1 MSGPQ
6 LIPKG
11 EYIFREG
18 ETARYA
24 YVLQSGIVDI
34 VKIGSDGEKVLFELD
49 QKNQIFGEMTLI
61 DGQPRSAGAKAKTD
75 VTVSLVDGP
84 EFLDYVAKQPT
95 AALNIMKKLSSDL
108 RQANLLNSQHQ
119 SNQGDE
125 DTDYSTPFAI
135 KLKQSNTDIQDT
147 DAIYETPPSKPLMY
161 SSVIVLLLLCTGFT
175 FASMFALDTTVSSRG
190 MFTTKM
196 PNVDVQSSTNAVV
209 KEILVERGQVLKKNQ
224 VVAILDEID
233 ARANLIKNTETLAAV
248 EARLLRIRLE
258 EDYIKN
264 NQAIPKNV
272 NLSPLLLDILRKK
285 VGQYRSKM
293 STFMARIGK
302 LEKEV
307 IATEEDIKIAS
318 LAISIAKEQKDL
330 KQQMQDAK
338 ESLYKKKVVSLL
350 AFMEAR
356 EKTLAAKKTFN
367 DSKNQYN
374 QKKSTLAAKKP
385 DLSIL
390 KSDKKEFVLTWSSK
404 LSEERSSEEDKRGQL
419 IQENV
424 KLMRD
429 MENVE
434 VRTAVD
440 GVILDIPKVSVGSIV
455 SKGDTIVTL
464 VRINQPLTL
473 EVDIMPKDISDVRIG
488 SSTSVKLD
496 ALPFQQYGDLKGKLS
511 YLSQDTY
518 DKSLSGEDGAFYR
531 GRVDVPVSELMALP
545 PEFKLTS
552 GMTASADMKVGERL
566 IITYLLNP
574 IIKGLSLAFREP
586 D

>member
-1 MSGPQ
+1 
-6 LIPKG
+6 
-11 EYIFREG
+11 
-18 ETARYA
+18 
-24 YVLQSGIVDI
+24 
-34 VKIGSDGEKVLFELD
+34 
-49 QKNQIFGEMTLI
+49 
-61 DGQPRSAGAKAKTD
+61 
-75 VTVSLVDGP
+75 
-84 EFLDYVAKQPT
+84 
-95 AALNIMKKLSSDL
+95 
-108 RQANLLNSQHQ
+108 
-119 SNQGDE
+119 
-125 DTDYSTPFAI
+125 
-135 KLKQSNTDIQDT
+135 
-147 DAIYETPPSKPLMY
+147 
-161 SSVIVLLLLCTGFT
+161 
-175 FASMFALDTTVSSRG
+175 
-190 MFTTKM
+190 
-196 PNVDVQSSTNAVV
+196 
-209 KEILVERGQVLKKNQ
+209 
-224 VVAILDEID
+224 VAILDEID

-264 NQAIPKNV
+264 GQTIPKSV
-272 NLSPLLLDILRKK
+272 NLSPLLSDILRKK

-293 STFMARIGK
+293 STFNARIGK

-307 IATEEDIKIAS
+307 VATEEDIKFAS
-318 LAISIAKEQKDL
+318 LAITIAKEQRDL
-330 KQQMQDAK
+330 KQQMENAK

-350 AFMEAR
+350 TFLESR
-356 EKTLAAKKTFN
+356 EKTLSAKKTYN

-374 QKKSTLAAKKP
+374 QKKSILAAKKP

-390 KSDKKEFVLTWSSK
+390 KSDKEEFILTWSSK

-434 VRTAVD
+434 VRTAVA
-440 GVILDIPKVSVGSIV
+440 GVILDIPKVSTGSIV

-473 EVDIMPKDISDVRIG
+473 EIDVLPKDISDVRIG

-531 GRVDVPVSELMALP
+531 GRVDVPISELTALP
-545 PEFKLTS
+545 PDFKLTS

>member
-24 YVLQSGIVDI
+24 YVLQTGVVDI
-34 VKIGSDGEKVLFELD
+34 VKIGSEGEKVLFELD

-108 RQANLLNSQHQ
+108 RQANQLNSNIQR
-119 SNQGDE
+119 NQGDE
-125 DTDYSTPFAI
+125 DTDYSDAFTVKI
-135 KLKQSNTDIQDT
+135 KQTNGDIQDT

-161 SSVIVLLLLCTGFT
+161 SAVILLLLLCSGFT
-175 FASMFALDTTVSSRG
+175 FASIFALDTTVSSRG

-196 PNVDVQSSTNAVV
+196 PNVDVQASTNAVV
-209 KEILVERGQVLKKNQ
+209 KKILVERGQVLKKNQ
-224 VVAILDEID
+224 IVAILDEID

-258 EDYIKN
+258 EDYIRN
-264 NQAIPKNV
+264 DQTIPKNI
-272 NLSPLLLDILRKK
+272 NLSPLLSDILRKK

-293 STFMARIGK
+293 STFMVRIGK

-307 IATEEDIKIAS
+307 ITTEEDIKFAS
-318 LAISIAKEQKDL
+318 LAITIAKEQRDL
-330 KQQMQDAK
+330 KQQMESAK

-350 AFMEAR
+350 AFLESR
-356 EKTLAAKKTFN
+356 EKTLSAKKTYN
-367 DSKNQYN
+367 DSINQYN
-374 QKKSTLAAKKP
+374 QKKATLAAKKP

-390 KSDKKEFVLTWSSK
+390 KSDKEEFILTWSSK

-434 VRTAVD
+434 VRTAVA
-440 GVILDIPKVSVGSIV
+440 GVILDIPKVSAGSIV

-473 EVDIMPKDISDVRIG
+473 EVDVMPKDISDVRIG

-531 GRVDVPVSELMALP
+531 GRVDVPISELTSLP
-545 PEFKLTS
+545 PDFKLTS

>member
-1 MSGPQ
+1 
-6 LIPKG
+6 
-11 EYIFREG
+11 
-18 ETARYA
+18 
-24 YVLQSGIVDI
+24 
-34 VKIGSDGEKVLFELD
+34 
-49 QKNQIFGEMTLI
+49 
-61 DGQPRSAGAKAKTD
+61 
-75 VTVSLVDGP
+75 
-84 EFLDYVAKQPT
+84 
-95 AALNIMKKLSSDL
+95 
-108 RQANLLNSQHQ
+108 
-119 SNQGDE
+119 
-125 DTDYSTPFAI
+125 
-135 KLKQSNTDIQDT
+135 
-147 DAIYETPPSKPLMY
+147 
-161 SSVIVLLLLCTGFT
+161 
-175 FASMFALDTTVSSRG
+175 
-190 MFTTKM
+190 
-196 PNVDVQSSTNAVV
+196 
-209 KEILVERGQVLKKNQ
+209 VERGQVLKKNQ

-272 NLSPLLLDILRKK
+272 NLSPLLSDILRKK

-518 DKSLSGEDGAFYR
+518 DKSLGGEDGAFYR